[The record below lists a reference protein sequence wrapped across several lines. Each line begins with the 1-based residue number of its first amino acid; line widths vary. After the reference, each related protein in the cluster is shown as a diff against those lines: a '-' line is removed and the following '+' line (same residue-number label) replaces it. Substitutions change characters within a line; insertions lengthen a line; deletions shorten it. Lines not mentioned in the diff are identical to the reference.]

1 MQRRSLPASSSW
13 LPALEDT
20 PTMALEVETS
30 AGRFHLT
37 FTQGFLAG
45 QLSVVILALLAI
57 RYVIFEDSS
66 SSSRSSASA
75 PGPRGAWPARAGAK
89 RDTKGTKRRARG
101 VDDDND
107 GELDIA
113 KVMADILARTSYD
126 VASHLGESLD
136 WVNVVVAQALA
147 GYRDDVQ
154 RGGWSGLLEA
164 AATAAATEG
173 DGDRRR
179 TARDVMEEVLN
190 RNTLGRGIGFLD
202 PIEVTDVQFGQS
214 YPIFTNAR
222 VRPADASGRMVR
234 VFAVHALL

>member
-1 MQRRSLPASSSW
+1 
-13 LPALEDT
+13 
-20 PTMALEVETS
+20 MALEVETS

-66 SSSRSSASA
+66 SSSSSRSSASA
-75 PGPRGAWPARAGAK
+75 PGPRGAWPARARAK
-89 RDTKGTKRRARG
+89 RDAKGAKRRARG

-154 RGGWSGLLEA
+154 RGGWSGLLDA
-164 AATAAATEG
+164 AATAATEEDGDG

-234 VFAVHALL
+234 VFSAVHALL